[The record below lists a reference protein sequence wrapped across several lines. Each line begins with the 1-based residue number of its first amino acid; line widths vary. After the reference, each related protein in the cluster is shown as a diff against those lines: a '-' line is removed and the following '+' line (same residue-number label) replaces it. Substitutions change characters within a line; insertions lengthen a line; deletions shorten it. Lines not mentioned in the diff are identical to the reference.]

1 MLALS
6 FLVMIGL
13 SLIIEGWDS
22 KAAHEL
28 HLKNYIYFG
37 MAFSFIVE
45 LLNMTMRSRMKKQRA
60 NVVNL
65 NEPILKKGEK
75 NESDMAE

>member
-13 SLIIEGWDS
+13 SLIIEGWDAS
-22 KAAHEL
+22 KAEEL

-37 MAFSFIVE
+37 MAFSFMVE
-45 LLNMTMRSRMKKQRA
+45 LLNMLMRKRMDKKH
-60 NVVNL
+60 VVIL
-65 NEPILKKGEK
+65 NEPVLTEEK
-75 NESDMAE
+75 EN

>member
-22 KAAHEL
+22 AAAHQL

-37 MAFSFIVE
+37 MAFSFGVE
-45 LLNMTMRSRMKKQRA
+45 MLNMLMRKRMAKRH
-60 NVVNL
+60 VVQL
-65 NEPILKKGEK
+65 NEPILKEEER
-75 NESDMAE
+75 NEDDMAK